1 MPETEKYIG
10 DVSLSA
16 STKGLDLQQMAN
28 MYNDDGM
35 RGEAPDL
42 HMCNL
47 KVSSFGVW
55 VVLCCVVLGVSCGI
69 HTTCKSLETA
79 VQARPWRILPY
90 TANDSTVLRALSA
103 QFLVSSPLG

>member
-1 MPETEKYIG
+1 M
-10 DVSLSA
+10 SFSA

-47 KVSSFGVW
+47 KVLSFGVW
-55 VVLCCVVLGVSCGI
+55 VVLCCVGCVVWHPHDMQKPQDRSPSKAMADTSVYGQL
-69 HTTCKSLETA
+69 
-79 VQARPWRILPY
+79 
-90 TANDSTVLRALSA
+90 LRALSA